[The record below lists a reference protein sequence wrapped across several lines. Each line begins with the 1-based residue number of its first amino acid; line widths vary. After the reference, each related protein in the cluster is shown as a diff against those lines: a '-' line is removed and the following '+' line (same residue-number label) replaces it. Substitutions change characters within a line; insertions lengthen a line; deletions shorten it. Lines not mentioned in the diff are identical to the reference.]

1 MVPMAPQPGM
11 VPMAPQTVM
20 VVDNTYY
27 GVSPVAC
34 VCPNC
39 RASVVTNAVASP
51 GLLSWLACAGLCLV
65 GLWPCAPIP
74 FCMAGCQDVRH
85 YCPAC
90 GVCIRTREALG

>member
-1 MVPMAPQPGM
+1 MPAQ
-11 VPMAPQTVM
+11 QTVL
-20 VVDNTYY
+20 VVEQQPAFW
-27 GVSPVAC
+27 GSEPVAC

-39 RASVVTNAVASP
+39 RNSVVTSPVASP

-74 FCMAGCQDVRH
+74 FCVAGCQDVRH

-90 GVCIRTREALG
+90 GVCIRTREAMG